1 MTGKGECMFRLYGFF
16 TQNTMKT
23 LYVLEAVAAD
33 YEYEFV
39 NLGEREQRRKQFL
52 QMNPVGKVPVL
63 EHDGE
68 YLFESGA
75 ICRYVANVL
84 DSPLYPADKLAR
96 ARVDQWMDFFTCHLG
111 RWFTNLFYE
120 NVIKPKFNL
129 GGPDEDSVAEALKFA
144 HQQLGMLDELL
155 ATTDWLA
162 NDAMSIADLFA
173 YAYVEQYRAI
183 DFSMDDYPN
192 VIAWFNRLDA
202 LDCVAAARARIP
214 S

>member
-1 MTGKGECMFRLYGFF
+1 MFRLYGFS
-16 TQNTMKT
+16 TQNTLKT
-23 LYVLEAVAAD
+23 LYVLEAVGAD

-39 NLGEREQRRKQFL
+39 NLAKREQRQEQFL

-75 ICRYVANVL
+75 ICRYVANVM
-84 DSPLYPADKLAR
+84 DSPLYPANKLQR

-111 RWFTNLFYE
+111 RWFTILYYE
-120 NVIKPKFNL
+120 NVIKLKFKL
-129 GGPDEDSVAEALKFA
+129 GDADEDSVAEALKFA
-144 HQQLGMLDELL
+144 NQQLAMLDKQL
-155 ATTDWLA
+155 AATDWLA

-173 YAYVEQYRAI
+173 YAYIEQYRAV
-183 DFSMDDYPN
+183 DFSMDDYPH
-192 VIAWFNRLDA
+192 VLAWINTIDSLDSIKVARERL
-202 LDCVAAARARIP
+202 P

>member
-1 MTGKGECMFRLYGFF
+1 MFRLYGFF

-23 LYVLEAVAAD
+23 LYVLEAVGAD

-39 NLGEREQRRKQFL
+39 NLGEREQRREQFL

-68 YLFESGA
+68 FLFESGA

-84 DSPLYPADKLAR
+84 DSPLYPADKLQR

-111 RWFTNLFYE
+111 RWFTSLFYE

-129 GGPDEDSVAEALKFA
+129 GDPDEDSVAEALKFA
-144 HQQLGMLDELL
+144 NQQLGMLDELL
-155 ATTDWLA
+155 ANTDWLA

-183 DFSMDDYPN
+183 NFSMDDYPN
-192 VIAWFNRLDA
+192 VLAWFNKIDA
-202 LDCVAAARARIP
+202 LDSVAVARARIP

>member
-1 MTGKGECMFRLYGFF
+1 MFRLYGFF

-23 LYVLEAVAAD
+23 LYVLEAVGAD

-39 NLGEREQRRKQFL
+39 NLGEREQRREQFL

-68 YLFESGA
+68 FLFESGA

-111 RWFTNLFYE
+111 RWFTTLFYE

-129 GGPDEDSVAEALKFA
+129 GDADEDSVAEALKFA
-144 HQQLGMLDELL
+144 NQQLGMLDGLL
-155 ATTDWLA
+155 AKNGWLA

-192 VIAWFNRLDA
+192 VLAWFNKIDA
-202 LDCVAAARARIP
+202 LDSVAAARARIP